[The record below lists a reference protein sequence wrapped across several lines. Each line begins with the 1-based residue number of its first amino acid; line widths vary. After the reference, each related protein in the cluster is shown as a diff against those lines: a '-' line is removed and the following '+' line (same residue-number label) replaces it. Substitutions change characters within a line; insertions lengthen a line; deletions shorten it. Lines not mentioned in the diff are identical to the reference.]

1 MEAAG
6 DKRNELYEKIMN
18 QFEAVRSPIRT
29 AEKFDMPEIIDPR
42 DTRPI
47 LCEWI
52 QLMYD
57 YVLPQRLERIKVQGP
72 RILYRP

>member
-1 MEAAG
+1 MS
-6 DKRNELYEKIMN
+6 

-29 AEKFDMPEIIDPR
+29 AEIFDMPEIIDPR

-47 LCEWI
+47 LCEWV

-57 YVLPQRLERIKVQGP
+57 QVLPQRLDRIKAHGP